1 MMWVS
6 TQTQPDVAFDVC
18 LVSNIGKFPKVK
30 LLFEANKAL
39 QKLKSRT
46 GSITFH
52 QLGRSSDM
60 NIVCYPDATYD
71 R

>member
-18 LVSNIGKFPKVK
+18 QMNNSGKFPNMK

-39 QKLKSRT
+39 QKLKS
-46 GSITFH
+46 
-52 QLGRSSDM
+52 
-60 NIVCYPDATYD
+60 
-71 R
+71 